1 MNRLPGQEACI
12 IENIYLGIPDGGRL
26 SRRLDCYQFYKRISS
41 QNLNEWKKAMIKRLI
56 LASQSPRRRDLLNML
71 GIDNLEIIPAD
82 IKEEV
87 SSGLPVGEAAA
98 QVALLKAVSIGKKV
112 GERDLI
118 LAADTLVALD
128 NHILGKPADDADAA
142 RMLSMLSGRT
152 HNVCTG
158 VALIQNG
165 RRLCRYETTYVT
177 FRELTEKEI
186 YAYIASGEP
195 LERGRIRSTGARLP
209 FHQAY
214 RGRLFQCCRITALLT
229 RLDAER
235 NGLFPALT
243 IFKDQL

>member
-1 MNRLPGQEACI
+1 
-12 IENIYLGIPDGGRL
+12 
-26 SRRLDCYQFYKRISS
+26 
-41 QNLNEWKKAMIKRLI
+41 MIKRLI

-195 LERGRIRSTGARLP
+195 LDKAGAYGAQGLGSLFIRRIEGDFFNVVGLP
-209 FHQAY
+209 LY
-214 RGRLFQCCRITALLT
+214 LLGSM
-229 RLDAER
+229 LNEM
-235 NGLFPALT
+235 GYSLL
-243 IFKDQL
+243 